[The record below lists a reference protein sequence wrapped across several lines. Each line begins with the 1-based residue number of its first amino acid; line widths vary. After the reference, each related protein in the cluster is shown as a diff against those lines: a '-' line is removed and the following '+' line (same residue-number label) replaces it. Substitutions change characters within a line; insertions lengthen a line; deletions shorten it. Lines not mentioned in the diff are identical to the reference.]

1 MKGKIVVNETLTQL
15 PSAVLPLNFQ
25 NHGSDA
31 VLYLLERQVKR
42 FYNNSVILNKCRS
55 VGRS

>member
-1 MKGKIVVNETLTQL
+1 MVNETLTQLL